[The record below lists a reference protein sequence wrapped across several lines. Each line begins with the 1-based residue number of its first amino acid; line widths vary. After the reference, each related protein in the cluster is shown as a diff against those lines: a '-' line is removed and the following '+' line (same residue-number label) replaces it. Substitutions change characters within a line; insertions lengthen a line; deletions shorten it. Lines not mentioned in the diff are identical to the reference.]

1 MALTFSSAG
10 TKLFL
15 SSAKPTGT
23 ANATTIG
30 ALTFTEVLG
39 VSELGLVG
47 PESSTIPFNPLGD
60 NNTYKSKG
68 NRNNGAVDAKGAL
81 GYDAGQELLRAAEAS
96 MDEYAMKIELANGAE
111 ILAMVIVTSFKTN
124 IGNSGQITMFES
136 KLEINGGLYMV
147 APEA

>member
-15 SSAKPTGT
+15 SAGKPTGT

-39 VSELGLVG
+39 VSELGMIG

-96 MDEYAMKIELANGAE
+96 PEEYAMKIELANGAE
-111 ILAMVIVTSFKTN
+111 IMAMVIVTSFKTN

-136 KLEINGGLYMV
+136 KLEINGGIYMV